1 VPAPG
6 RYSDG
11 KTAGSLPVELS
22 LSGSHLSIRGVHAEL
37 ATVDLRSAKFI
48 APVGNGPWTIELP
61 DHASVFFD
69 DEAFGE
75 TLLAAGGRRDRLRW
89 LESRWHLALL
99 ALAIS
104 IAGTWVLL
112 EFGVP
117 AAARQVAAAVPPT
130 LEASLRRES
139 IDVVDGWLFAASELP
154 PERQAH
160 IDALFAG
167 VLATDPALSE
177 FELEFRSSQIGANAF
192 AFPGGVVV
200 ITDELVALAESDDEL
215 VAVLAHEVGHLAHDH
230 SLRILLQNS
239 ASALIIAGLTGD
251 LTNISALSATIP
263 TVLMQAKYSRA
274 FEREAD
280 DFAFDYLGN
289 SGRDAGALR
298 KLLQRMESAHGE
310 DGSIPSWISSHPRTA
325 ERAPE

>member
-1 VPAPG
+1 MPAPG

-11 KTAGSLPVELS
+11 KSAGSLPVELS
-22 LSGSHLSIRGVHAEL
+22 LSGSHLSIRDAHAER
-37 ATVDLRSAKFI
+37 ATVDMRVARLVT
-48 APVGNGPWTIELP
+48 PVGNGPWTIELP

-69 DEAFGE
+69 DAAFGE
-75 TLLAAGGRRDRLRW
+75 ALLASGGRRDSLRF
-89 LESRWHLALL
+89 LESRWHLALM
-99 ALAIS
+99 ALAVS

-130 LEASLRRES
+130 LEATLRRES
-139 IDVVDGWLFAASELP
+139 IEAVDGWLFSPSELA

-160 IDALFAG
+160 IEALFAG
-167 VLATDPALSE
+167 VLGTDPALSA
-177 FELEFRSSQIGANAF
+177 FELEFRSSRVGANAF

-200 ITDELVALAESDDEL
+200 ITDELVELAESDDEL
-215 VAVLAHEVGHLAHDH
+215 LAVLAHEVGHLAHDH
-230 SLRILLQNS
+230 GLRILLQNS

-280 DFAFDYLGN
+280 DFAFGYLENG
-289 SGRDAGALR
+289 GRDPGALR
-298 KLLQRMESAHGE
+298 KLLQRMENAEGGDS
-310 DGSIPSWISSHPRTA
+310 SVPSWVSSHPRTA